1 MIKLLSSTGSR
12 ILIGILVLLLAFFA
26 VRSLRSES
34 NARTYHEARV
44 EQGPFTEMILST
56 GSVAPENRLAIRPP
70 VGGRLEK
77 ILVRE
82 GQIVTPGTVLA
93 WISTTERAALL
104 DSARAEGA
112 AELAQWEQYYKPT
125 PVYAPIRGMIIL
137 RNLEP
142 GQSFNAGDT
151 LLVMSNR
158 LTVKA
163 QVDET
168 SIAKVTLGQRAH
180 VILDAYPNEILD
192 AKVVHRG
199 FDSKTINNVT
209 SYVVDVL
216 PDRVPSHMLSGM
228 TATVKFV
235 LQDLPAA
242 LLIPNEAIQT
252 ENGKACLRMKS
263 TGPEICTP
271 VKTGAANESRTLLL
285 GGANA
290 GDVILV
296 PDLKPID
303 VNRKSMPGNPFSP
316 IGGRRH

>member
-1 MIKLLSSTGSR
+1 MKHSGKKKLWW
-12 ILIGILVLLLAFFA
+12 IGGTLVLIVAWLAY
-26 VRSLRSES
+26 RSFRTGPGE
-34 NARTYHEARV
+34 RTYHEAGV
-44 EQGPFTEMILST
+44 EKGPFTEMILST

-70 VGGRLEK
+70 IGGRIEK

-82 GQIVTPGTVLA
+82 GQTVTAGTVLA
-93 WISTTERAALL
+93 WVSTTERAALL
-104 DSARAEGA
+104 DSARAEGE
-112 AELAQWEQYYKPT
+112 AELAQWEQYYRPT

-168 SIAKVTLGQRAH
+168 SISKVSVGQKAQ
-180 VILDAYPNEILD
+180 VILDAYPGETLE

-199 FDSKTINNVT
+199 FDSKTVNNVT

-216 PDRVPSHMLSGM
+216 PDKVPPHMLSGM
-228 TATVKFV
+228 TATVRFI
-235 LQDLPAA
+235 LQEIPDAVQV
-242 LLIPNEAIQT
+242 PNEAIQA
-252 ENGKACLRMKS
+252 ENGNACLRKKQS
-263 TGPEICTP
+263 GPDRCIP
-271 VKTGAANESRTLLL
+271 VKTGPSGEKKT
-285 GGANA
+285 
-290 GDVILV
+290 VILSGVDSGEVLLV

-303 VNRKSMPGNPFSP
+303 ANRKSMPSNPFSP
-316 IGGRRH
+316 MGGRRH